1 MLISEGSGA
10 VGSSDLYRARVAR
23 HAGRGAASPKYGPF
37 GLSLSKGR
45 SFFRATQ
52 EEVRCFD
59 KLSPNGFGIR
69 IPRLYPRSTNGI
81 STNPLTSTA
90 CPLRIVDAHPHFRTP
105 PSAPS
110 SPRCKPLLCPTGLPA
125 PHP

>member
-1 MLISEGSGA
+1 MRLSDWNSD
-10 VGSSDLYRARVAR
+10 VCSSDLRPRGVCDRRRPRTYLARVAR
-23 HAGRGAASPKYGPF
+23 HAGIGAASPKYGPF

-52 EEVRCFD
+52 EEGRCFD

-81 STNPLTSTA
+81 STNPLTFTA
-90 CPLRIVDAHPHFRTP
+90 
-105 PSAPS
+105 
-110 SPRCKPLLCPTGLPA
+110 
-125 PHP
+125 

>member
-23 HAGRGAASPKYGPF
+23 HAGRGAASTKYGPF
-37 GLSLSKGR
+37 GLSLSKGL
-45 SFFRATQ
+45 SFFLATQ
-52 EEVRCFD
+52 EEGRCFD

-81 STNPLTSTA
+81 STNPLTFTA
-90 CPLRIVDAHPHFRTP
+90 CPLRIVGAQRHFRTAR
-105 PSAPS
+105 SAAS
-110 SPRCKPLLCPTGLPA
+110 SRR
-125 PHP
+125 